1 MAEIVLT
8 EEQAAIYRQAN
19 EPVKVRDTNGIML
32 GTLDPGLTPEF
43 IAEMK
48 RRAKAPGPR
57 YTGAHVQRMLQFLDK
72 AWEREGPFDA
82 SRMRELLVQFRAQ
95 DPECQPGK

>member
-19 EPVKVRDTNGIML
+19 EPVKVRDSHGIVL
-32 GTLDPGLTPEF
+32 GKLDPGLTPEF

-48 RRAKAPGPR
+48 RRARSAGPWF
-57 YTGAHVQRMLQFLDK
+57 TGEQVQRHLRALQE
-72 AWEREGPFDA
+72 AWDREGPFDER
-82 SRMRELLVQFRAQ
+82 RMREILEEVRKSEAS
-95 DPECQPGK
+95 CTATS